1 MLQKRQQGFLIK
13 FSWLPA
19 VSAIKCMGCSQ
30 GDSQGNRIASHN
42 GLFGRDITF
51 APFCL
56 FSSHSALSHLPTP
69 GLPSTSFSAV
79 AAFVVNMKE
88 SYQCKKRSRA
98 KKEEG
103 GEKPPPSA
111 RIAPARFTTG
121 RPTKSGGCDKKK
133 KKKQNYLSTKV
144 LKLKKNK
151 STHYAQ
157 K

>member
-13 FSWLPA
+13 FSWLPE

-56 FSSHSALSHLPTP
+56 FSSHSPLSHLPSL
-69 GLPSTSFSAV
+69 GLPSTSFAV

-111 RIAPARFTTG
+111 RIALARFTTG
-121 RPTKSGGCDKKK
+121 ATDQKRWLRQSEMRREGEK
-133 KKKQNYLSTKV
+133 
-144 LKLKKNK
+144 KKNK
-151 STHYAQ
+151 TI
-157 K
+157 